1 MSQME
6 QVVGALE
13 EAIAGRKNGA
23 LDERAFYTRLLELHA
38 SLIQVLQAELAD
50 RQALMAAH
58 DVRKQ
63 IPLIL
68 VMLEEQI
75 DLYRRRQE

>member
-1 MSQME
+1 M
-6 QVVGALE
+6 
-13 EAIAGRKNGA
+13 
-23 LDERAFYTRLLELHA
+23 RLLELHA

-50 RQALMAAH
+50 RQTLMAAH